1 MNNAVS
7 SGITIN
13 WAAFAP
19 ILVLLLAFV
28 VYCLVDLARHPVK
41 YLPKWAW
48 ALIIVLF
55 SVPIGGIVYLIVGR
69 DSGRSQ

>member
-19 ILVLLLAFV
+19 ILVLLLAFIA
-28 VYCLVDLARHPVK
+28 YCLVDLARHPVK

-48 ALIIVLF
+48 ALIICLF

-69 DSGRSQ
+69 DSGRS